1 MSWSR
6 SGPRATDPPG
16 REPLLRLEC
25 SPFIISFDMV
35 EAGLATRRASAAE
48 PAVVTRA
55 LLRAAARLGVAQKA
69 VSRIIG
75 VSEATVSRL
84 QSGRVT
90 LAPGDKAF
98 ELAVLFIRLFR
109 GLDAMVG
116 GDEAAARAWLQSP
129 NLVLGDVPLVRI
141 QSVTGLVDV
150 VAYLDS
156 RRALV

>member
-1 MSWSR
+1 M
-6 SGPRATDPPG
+6 
-16 REPLLRLEC
+16 
-25 SPFIISFDMV
+25 I
-35 EAGLATRRASAAE
+35 EAGTVTRRASLAE
-48 PAVVTRA
+48 PAVVTKA
-55 LLRAAARLGVAQKA
+55 LLRGASRLGVAQKA

-84 QSGRVT
+84 QSGRAT
-90 LAPGDKAF
+90 LAPDDKAF

-109 GLDAMVG
+109 GLDAVVG
-116 GDEAAARAWLQSP
+116 GDEAAARAWLNSP
-129 NLVLGDVPLVRI
+129 NLALGDVPLVRI

>member
-1 MSWSR
+1 MIEAGVAS
-6 SGPRATDPPG
+6 P
-16 REPLLRLEC
+16 REP
-25 SPFIISFDMV
+25 V
-35 EAGLATRRASAAE
+35 AE
-48 PAVVTRA
+48 PAVVTKA
-55 LLRAAARLGVAQKA
+55 LLRAAARLAVPQKI
-69 VSRIIG
+69 VSRVIG

-109 GLDAMVG
+109 SLDAMVG
-116 GDEAAARAWLQSP
+116 GDEAAARAWLHGP
-129 NLVLGDVPLVRI
+129 NLVLGDVPLARI

-150 VAYLDS
+150 IAYLDS